1 MNGWYVQIWG
11 SVLDQVTT
19 IMNRLATVNMHVQQ
33 WTNLNYE
40 YADLQASS
48 IITNTH
54 PENMNTG
61 DENIVND
68 VYCLLLTIQ
77 IVWCKEAR
85 NTFPLLSMS
94 NVYLHLKQSFQS
106 R

>member
-19 IMNRLATVNMHVQQ
+19 IMNRLATVSMNVQQ
-33 WTNLNYE
+33 WTNFNYE

-68 VYCLLLTIQ
+68 VYCLLLTIL
-77 IVWCKEAR
+77 IVCKEVR
-85 NTFPLLSMS
+85 NTFLLLSMS
-94 NVYLHLKQSFQS
+94 NVYSHDKQSFQS
-106 R
+106 G